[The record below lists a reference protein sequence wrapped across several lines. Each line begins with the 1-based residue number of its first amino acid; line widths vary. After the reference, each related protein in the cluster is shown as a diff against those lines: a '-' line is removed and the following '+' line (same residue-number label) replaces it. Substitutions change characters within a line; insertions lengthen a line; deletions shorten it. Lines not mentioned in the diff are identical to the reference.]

1 MDQICKEE
9 KGLYA
14 RTYERSW
21 TLQLR
26 KIHKEMDYINA
37 KSPQSP
43 SRSHK
48 KNKVDNYIGNKRR
61 QDGLQKC
68 SVEKNE
74 VDRTTAKK

>member
-1 MDQICKEE
+1 
-9 KGLYA
+9 
-14 RTYERSW
+14 
-21 TLQLR
+21 
-26 KIHKEMDYINA
+26 MDYINA

-48 KNKVDNYIGNKRR
+48 KNKVDNYIGNKRG